1 MAVAIVAAGL
11 VVYTL
16 GGSPYCPCNTLG
28 EGRAVPSDDLQC
40 EEEMPIML
48 AMPGAAALSMTE
60 PAADWNVQNACNS
73 CEACCTRDHLETT
86 EGL

>member
-16 GGSPYCPCNTLG
+16 GGSPYFPCNTLD
-28 EGRAVPSDDLQC
+28 RNRDVLQSDQEH

-48 AMPGAAALSMTE
+48 AMPGAAALSMAE
-60 PAADWNVQNACNS
+60 PAADWSAQARSNNHDAS
-73 CEACCTRDHLETT
+73 FPKEHLQYHQ
-86 EGL
+86 